1 MVSHKDWDAVGDLP
15 GTRIERRYTRGM
27 GASTWSTRAALT
39 LQAKTRKLSP
49 QLAKRGRR
57 VRLLAAMERPQTK
70 YVDVGGAD
78 VAYQIVG
85 QGPLDLVYFVG
96 WGHIDIAWESPVWA
110 ALGERLASFSRLIL
124 FDRRGTGASD
134 AVPDTAMPTWEE
146 WADDVRAVI
155 DAAGSDKAVVF
166 AEGDT
171 GPTGLLFTAMQPDR
185 VAALI
190 LANTTAR
197 YLRAEDYPFGIPPEA
212 VDNMVE
218 GFRAA
223 WGTPELAAMNW
234 PSRAN
239 DPEFGQWVAKL
250 MRAAATPRNGAAQF
264 RYIIESLDAREAL
277 PLIQVPTLVLRTKDN
292 RFFSSEQVRYLADRI
307 DGAKFLEVPGGD
319 VGVLTS
325 ATALEEIAE
334 FLTGERPPVEVD
346 RILTT
351 LLFTDIVG
359 STERAASMGDQ
370 AWRSLLDAH
379 DRTVRDHLR
388 RFRGKEI
395 NTTGDGFVA
404 SFDGPA
410 RAIRCA
416 LAVAEA
422 TNALSLDLKLG
433 LHTGEC
439 EVRGADLGGLA
450 VHTARRVCDLAG
462 SREVLVSSTVK
473 DLVAGSRIDFVERG
487 EHQLKGVPGTW
498 KLYRA
503 VP

>member
-1 MVSHKDWDAVGDLP
+1 
-15 GTRIERRYTRGM
+15 
-27 GASTWSTRAALT
+27 
-39 LQAKTRKLSP
+39 
-49 QLAKRGRR
+49 
-57 VRLLAAMERPQTK
+57 MERPQTR
-70 YVDVGGAD
+70 YVDVGGAE
-78 VAYQIVG
+78 VAYQVVG
-85 QGPLDLVYFVG
+85 QGPPDLIWVPG
-96 WGHIDIAWESPVWA
+96 WGHIDIVWEEPVFA
-110 ALGERLASFSRLIL
+110 AFLERLASLGRLIL
-124 FDRRGTGASD
+124 FDRRGTGGSD
-134 AVPDTAMPTWEE
+134 AVSDHARPTWEE
-146 WADDVRAVI
+146 WAEDVRAVL
-155 DAAGSDKAVVF
+155 DAARSERTVVF
-166 AEGDT
+166 AEADG
-171 GPTGLLFTAMQPDR
+171 GPTGLLFTATQPER
-185 VAALI
+185 VSGLI
-190 LANTTAR
+190 LANTSAR
-197 YLRAEDYPFGIPPEA
+197 RMRADDYPIGMTQEA
-212 VDNMVE
+212 ADEVVE
-218 GFRAA
+218 MYRAH
-223 WGTPELAAMNW
+223 WGTPDLVARAW
-234 PSRAN
+234 PSQAD
-239 DPEFGQWVAKL
+239 DPEFVQWLAKL
-250 MRAAATPRNGAAQF
+250 QRAVATPKNAAARI

-410 RAIRCA
+410 RAIRCG
-416 LAVAEA
+416 LSIAEA
-422 TNALSLDLKLG
+422 TRPLGIDLHLG

-439 EVRGADLGGLA
+439 EVRGDDLGGLA
-450 VHTARRVCDLAG
+450 VHIAARVAACAAPG
-462 SREVLVSSTVK
+462 EVLVSGTVK
-473 DLVAGSRIDFVERG
+473 DLVAGSRIDFVDRG
-487 EHQLKGVPGTW
+487 EHELKGVPGSW
-498 KLYRA
+498 RLYRA
-503 VP
+503 MP